1 MAKKVNTEVAEVEE
15 TAEVKEPKKTVKKT
29 TKKVAETPTPEVPA
43 KAEEPVEAKAPKKTV
58 KKAAKKEAETPTPE
72 VPAKAEEPVEAKA
85 PNKTVKKAAKKAAEA
100 AEAAAEVKEEAK
112 AAEPKSAKKA
122 AKPKAKAKEEAPV
135 AVVENEETTAKEI
148 EAKTETPKKPVV
160 EEPVEVS
167 VEQKLVALYTLQQV
181 DSKIDEIRAY
191 RGNLPLEIQDL
202 EDEIAGLETRITNL
216 KEESK
221 KYQKDISDYKIK
233 IKETEALIKK
243 YEDQQNNV
251 RNNREY
257 DSLTKEI
264 EYQNLD
270 IQLSEKRIREATAKD
285 NDVANKVAQSQLRL
299 TEMKASLK
307 EKKEELSSLVEGTEK
322 EEEQLLK
329 RSADCEKLVEDR
341 LLVAYKRIR
350 KNARNGLAVVGIFD
364 EACGGCFN
372 RIPPQHQLDI
382 CTHKKIIVC
391 EYCGRILVD
400 KGIIGQY
407 KE

>member
-1 MAKKVNTEVAEVEE
+1 MAKKENKEVAEVTEVAEVEE
-15 TAEVKEPKKTVKKT
+15 VKETKKT
-29 TKKVAETPTPEVPA
+29 TKKTTKAKTQPKEEEVPA
-43 KAEEPVEAKAPKKTV
+43 APQEEVQPVKAEELKPVED
-58 KKAAKKEAETPTPE
+58 
-72 VPAKAEEPVEAKA
+72 
-85 PNKTVKKAAKKAAEA
+85 
-100 AEAAAEVKEEAK
+100 
-112 AAEPKSAKKA
+112 
-122 AKPKAKAKEEAPV
+122 
-135 AVVENEETTAKEI
+135 
-148 EAKTETPKKPVV
+148 
-160 EEPVEVS
+160 PVEVS
-167 VEQKLVALYTLQQV
+167 VERKLVALYTLQKV

-191 RGNLPLEIQDL
+191 RGNLPLEIQDM
-202 EDEIAGLETRITNL
+202 EDEIAGLETRIANF

-221 KYQKDISDYKIK
+221 KHQKDISDYKIK

-264 EYQNLD
+264 EYQTLD
-270 IQLSEKRIREATAKD
+270 IQLSEKRIKEITSKD
-285 NDVANKVAQSQLRL
+285 NEVAAKVADAQMRL
-299 TEMKASLK
+299 TELKATLK
-307 EKKEELSSLVEGTEK
+307 EKKDELHSLVEGTEK
-322 EEEQLLK
+322 EEELLLQ
-329 RSADCEKLVEDR
+329 RSAECEKLVEDR

-400 KGIIGQY
+400 KGIIAQY
-407 KE
+407 KD

>member
-1 MAKKVNTEVAEVEE
+1 MAKKEIKEVAEVAKA
-15 TAEVKEPKKTVKKT
+15 TEVKEVKETKKATKKT
-29 TKKVAETPTPEVPA
+29 TKSTVESEEKDEAVEEKKA
-43 KAEEPVEAKAPKKTV
+43 KKSTKKTAV
-58 KKAAKKEAETPTPE
+58 
-72 VPAKAEEPVEAKA
+72 
-85 PNKTVKKAAKKAAEA
+85 
-100 AEAAAEVKEEAK
+100 
-112 AAEPKSAKKA
+112 AEPKPEVVEEA
-122 AKPKAKAKEEAPV
+122 PIEKEEAP
-135 AVVENEETTAKEI
+135 AVVEA
-148 EAKTETPKKPVV
+148 APKPEVD
-160 EEPVEVS
+160 PVEVS

-191 RGNLPLEIQDL
+191 RGNLPLEIQDI
-202 EDEIAGLETRITNL
+202 EDEIAGLETRITNF

-221 KYQKDISDYKIK
+221 KHQKDISDYKIK

-264 EYQNLD
+264 EYQQLD
-270 IQLSEKRIREATAKD
+270 NQLSEKRIREITAKD
-285 NDVANKVAQSQLRL
+285 NDVASKVAEAQLRL
-299 TEMKASLK
+299 TELKTSLD
-307 EKKEELSSLVEGTEK
+307 EKKEELQSLVEGTEK
-322 EEEQLLK
+322 EEEQLLQ

-400 KGIIGQY
+400 KGIIAQY
-407 KE
+407 NA

>member
-1 MAKKVNTEVAEVEE
+1 MANKENNEVAEVKEVAE
-15 TAEVKEPKKTVKKT
+15 EVKEVKKTKKAVKKAETTEVQEAAQEKKT
-29 TKKVAETPTPEVPA
+29 TKKAVKAKVTEEEAPVVEEKVEEMVP
-43 KAEEPVEAKAPKKTV
+43 
-58 KKAAKKEAETPTPE
+58 
-72 VPAKAEEPVEAKA
+72 
-85 PNKTVKKAAKKAAEA
+85 
-100 AEAAAEVKEEAK
+100 EVKEE
-112 AAEPKSAKKA
+112 
-122 AKPKAKAKEEAPV
+122 V
-135 AVVENEETTAKEI
+135 
-148 EAKTETPKKPVV
+148 KKPVA
-160 EEPVEVS
+160 EDPVEVS

-191 RGNLPLEIQDL
+191 RGNLPLEIQDM
-202 EDEIAGLETRITNL
+202 EDEIAGLETRISNF

-221 KYQKDISDYKIK
+221 KHQKDISDFKIR

-264 EYQNLD
+264 EYQTLD
-270 IQLSEKRIREATAKD
+270 IQLSEKRIKEITAKD
-285 NDVANKVAQSQLRL
+285 NDVAAKVAQAQMRLNELQASL
-299 TEMKASLK
+299 TE
-307 EKKEELSSLVEGTEK
+307 KKDELHSLVEGTEK

-329 RSADCEKLVEDR
+329 RSAECEKYVEDR
-341 LLVAYKRIR
+341 LLIAYKRIR

-400 KGIIGQY
+400 KGIIQQY
-407 KE
+407 KA

>member
-1 MAKKVNTEVAEVEE
+1 MAKKEIKEVAEVAEAAE
-15 TAEVKEPKKTVKKT
+15 DKEVKETKKATKKT
-29 TKKVAETPTPEVPA
+29 TKSTVESEEKDEAVEEKKAKKSTKKTAVAEPQPEV
-43 KAEEPVEAKAPKKTV
+43 V
-58 KKAAKKEAETPTPE
+58 
-72 VPAKAEEPVEAKA
+72 
-85 PNKTVKKAAKKAAEA
+85 
-100 AEAAAEVKEEAK
+100 
-112 AAEPKSAKKA
+112 
-122 AKPKAKAKEEAPV
+122 EEAPV
-135 AVVENEETTAKEI
+135 EKEETPAVVEA
-148 EAKTETPKKPVV
+148 APKPEVD
-160 EEPVEVS
+160 PVEVS

-191 RGNLPLEIQDL
+191 RGNLPLEIQDI
-202 EDEIAGLETRITNL
+202 EDEIAGLETRITNF

-221 KYQKDISDYKIK
+221 KHQKDISDYKIK

-264 EYQNLD
+264 EYQQLD
-270 IQLSEKRIREATAKD
+270 NQLSEKRIREITAKD
-285 NDVANKVAQSQLRL
+285 NDVASKVAEAQLRL
-299 TEMKASLK
+299 AELKTSLD
-307 EKKEELSSLVEGTEK
+307 EKKEELQSLVEGTEK
-322 EEEQLLK
+322 EEEQLLQ

-400 KGIIGQY
+400 KGIIAQY
-407 KE
+407 NA

>member
-1 MAKKVNTEVAEVEE
+1 MAKKENIEEAEVTEVAEVK
-15 TAEVKEPKKTVKKT
+15 EVKQTKKT
-29 TKKVAETPTPEVPA
+29 TKKTA
-43 KAEEPVEAKAPKKTV
+43 KAETDPEVENEAPVVNEEAADEKKDKKTTKKTAKVTNEVEVNEEVTAPQEEAPTV
-58 KKAAKKEAETPTPE
+58 KKEAP
-72 VPAKAEEPVEAKA
+72 KPVED
-85 PNKTVKKAAKKAAEA
+85 
-100 AEAAAEVKEEAK
+100 
-112 AAEPKSAKKA
+112 
-122 AKPKAKAKEEAPV
+122 
-135 AVVENEETTAKEI
+135 
-148 EAKTETPKKPVV
+148 
-160 EEPVEVS
+160 PVEVS

-191 RGNLPLEIQDL
+191 RGNLPLEIQDM
-202 EDEIAGLETRITNL
+202 EDEIAGLETRIANF

-221 KYQKDISDYKIK
+221 KHQKDISDYKIK

-264 EYQNLD
+264 EYQQLD
-270 IQLSEKRIREATAKD
+270 NQLSEKRIKEITAKD
-285 NDVANKVAQSQLRL
+285 NEVAVKVAEAQMRL
-299 TEMKASLK
+299 TELKSSLK
-307 EKKEELSSLVEGTEK
+307 DKKDELHSLVEGTEK
-322 EEEQLLK
+322 EEEQLLQ
-329 RSADCEKLVEDR
+329 RSAECEKLVEDR

-400 KGIIGQY
+400 KGIIEQY
-407 KE
+407 NA

>member
-1 MAKKVNTEVAEVEE
+1 MAKKEIKEVAEVAEA
-15 TAEVKEPKKTVKKT
+15 AEVKEVKETRKATKKTTKATAEPEVKEEVVEVKKAKKT
-29 TKKVAETPTPEVPA
+29 TKKTATAE
-43 KAEEPVEAKAPKKTV
+43 PK
-58 KKAAKKEAETPTPE
+58 P
-72 VPAKAEEPVEAKA
+72 
-85 PNKTVKKAAKKAAEA
+85 
-100 AEAAAEVKEEAK
+100 EVKEEAPV
-112 AAEPKSAKKA
+112 E
-122 AKPKAKAKEEAPV
+122 KEETP
-135 AVVENEETTAKEI
+135 AVVE
-148 EAKTETPKKPVV
+148 EAHKPEVD
-160 EEPVEVS
+160 PVEVS

-202 EDEIAGLETRITNL
+202 EDEIAGLETRIANF
-216 KEESK
+216 KEDSK
-221 KYQKDISDYKIK
+221 KHQKDISDYKIK

-264 EYQNLD
+264 EYQQLD
-270 IQLSEKRIREATAKD
+270 NQLSEKRIREITAKD
-285 NDVANKVAQSQLRL
+285 NEVATKVAEAQMRL
-299 TEMKASLK
+299 TELKSSLD
-307 EKKEELSSLVEGTEK
+307 EKKEELQSLVEGTEK
-322 EEEQLLK
+322 EEEQLLQ

-400 KGIIGQY
+400 KGIIAQY
-407 KE
+407 NA

>member
-1 MAKKVNTEVAEVEE
+1 MAKKEIKEVAEVTEVAEVK
-15 TAEVKEPKKTVKKT
+15 EVKETQKATKKSTKATDEPEVMEELVEEKKTKKT
-29 TKKVAETPTPEVPA
+29 TKKTTKVEPEV
-43 KAEEPVEAKAPKKTV
+43 EE
-58 KKAAKKEAETPTPE
+58 
-72 VPAKAEEPVEAKA
+72 
-85 PNKTVKKAAKKAAEA
+85 
-100 AEAAAEVKEEAK
+100 KEEVTA
-112 AAEPKSAKKA
+112 P
-122 AKPKAKAKEEAPV
+122 KEEAP
-135 AVVENEETTAKEI
+135 AVKEE
-148 EAKTETPKKPVV
+148 EAKPVQD
-160 EEPVEVS
+160 PVEVS

-191 RGNLPLEIQDL
+191 RGNLPLEIQDI
-202 EDEIAGLETRITNL
+202 EDEIAGLETRIANF
-216 KEESK
+216 KDESK
-221 KYQKDISDYKIK
+221 KHQKDISDYKIK

-264 EYQNLD
+264 EYQQLD
-270 IQLSEKRIREATAKD
+270 NQLSDKRIKEITAKD
-285 NDVANKVAQSQLRL
+285 NDLAAKVAEAQMRL
-299 TEMKASLK
+299 TELKTSLK
-307 EKKEELSSLVEGTEK
+307 EKKDELHSLVEGTEK
-322 EEEQLLK
+322 EEEQLLQ

-400 KGIIGQY
+400 KGIIAQY
-407 KE
+407 NA

>member
-1 MAKKVNTEVAEVEE
+1 MAKKENKEVAEVTEVAEVK
-15 TAEVKEPKKTVKKT
+15 EVKE
-29 TKKVAETPTPEVPA
+29 TKKATKKSTKAEAEPEVE
-43 KAEEPVEAKAPKKTV
+43 EEPVEEKKPKKATKKATKTEAEVEVQEEVAAPK
-58 KKAAKKEAETPTPE
+58 EETPI
-72 VPAKAEEPVEAKA
+72 
-85 PNKTVKKAAKKAAEA
+85 
-100 AEAAAEVKEEAK
+100 VKEEAK
-112 AAEPKSAKKA
+112 
-122 AKPKAKAKEEAPV
+122 PV
-135 AVVENEETTAKEI
+135 QD
-148 EAKTETPKKPVV
+148 
-160 EEPVEVS
+160 PVEVS

-191 RGNLPLEIQDL
+191 RGNLPLEIQDI
-202 EDEIAGLETRITNL
+202 EDEIAGLETRITNF
-216 KEESK
+216 KDESK
-221 KYQKDISDYKIK
+221 KHQKDISDYKIK

-243 YEDQQNNV
+243 YEEQQNNV

-264 EYQNLD
+264 EYQQLD
-270 IQLSEKRIREATAKD
+270 NQLSEKRIKEITAKD
-285 NDVANKVAQSQLRL
+285 NDLAAKVADAQMRL
-299 TEMKASLK
+299 TELKTSLK
-307 EKKEELSSLVEGTEK
+307 DKKDELHSLVEGTEK
-322 EEEQLLK
+322 EEEQLLQ

-400 KGIIGQY
+400 KGIIAQY
-407 KE
+407 NA

>member
-1 MAKKVNTEVAEVEE
+1 MAKKENIEVAEVTEVAEVK
-15 TAEVKEPKKTVKKT
+15 EVKE
-29 TKKVAETPTPEVPA
+29 TKKATKKSTKAEAEPEVE
-43 KAEEPVEAKAPKKTV
+43 EEPVEEKKPKKATKKATKTEAEVEVQEEVAAPK
-58 KKAAKKEAETPTPE
+58 EETPI
-72 VPAKAEEPVEAKA
+72 
-85 PNKTVKKAAKKAAEA
+85 
-100 AEAAAEVKEEAK
+100 VKEEAK
-112 AAEPKSAKKA
+112 
-122 AKPKAKAKEEAPV
+122 PV
-135 AVVENEETTAKEI
+135 QD
-148 EAKTETPKKPVV
+148 
-160 EEPVEVS
+160 PVEVS

-191 RGNLPLEIQDL
+191 RGNLPLEIQDI
-202 EDEIAGLETRITNL
+202 EDEIAGLETRITNF
-216 KEESK
+216 KDESK
-221 KYQKDISDYKIK
+221 KHQKDISDYKIK

-264 EYQNLD
+264 EYQQLD
-270 IQLSEKRIREATAKD
+270 NQLSEKRIREITAKD
-285 NDVANKVAQSQLRL
+285 NEVATKVAEAQMRL
-299 TEMKASLK
+299 TELKSSLD
-307 EKKEELSSLVEGTEK
+307 EKKEELQSLVEGTEK
-322 EEEQLLK
+322 EEEQLLQ

-400 KGIIGQY
+400 KGIIAQY
-407 KE
+407 NA

>member
-15 TAEVKEPKKTVKKT
+15 NAEVKEVKKTVKKT
-29 TKKVAETPTPEVPA
+29 TKKVAETPTEEVVEKSSMEDAEKPTEEKLKEEVVEPKEAEVKPEPEPV
-43 KAEEPVEAKAPKKTV
+43 AEEP
-58 KKAAKKEAETPTPE
+58 
-72 VPAKAEEPVEAKA
+72 
-85 PNKTVKKAAKKAAEA
+85 
-100 AEAAAEVKEEAK
+100 
-112 AAEPKSAKKA
+112 
-122 AKPKAKAKEEAPV
+122 
-135 AVVENEETTAKEI
+135 I
-148 EAKTETPKKPVV
+148 
-160 EEPVEVS
+160 EVS

-202 EDEIAGLETRITNL
+202 EDQIAGLETRIDNL
-216 KEESK
+216 KVESK
-221 KYQKDISDYKIK
+221 QFQRVVSDYSVK
-233 IKETEALIKK
+233 IKETKDLVKK
-243 YEDQQNNV
+243 YEEQQNNV

-270 IQLSEKRIREATAKD
+270 IQVSEKRIKEAQAKIAEVD
-285 NDVANKVAQSQLRL
+285 LKINEAHQRL
-299 TEMKASLK
+299 EELNNALK

-322 EEEQLLK
+322 EEEQLLQ
-329 RSADCEKLVEDR
+329 RSAECEQLVEDR

-400 KGIIGQY
+400 KGIITQY
-407 KE
+407 NA

>member
-1 MAKKVNTEVAEVEE
+1 MAKKETKEVAEVTEVAEVEE
-15 TAEVKEPKKTVKKT
+15 VKETKKT
-29 TKKVAETPTPEVPA
+29 TKKTTKA
-43 KAEEPVEAKAPKKTV
+43 KAEAESAEPVAEETETKKT
-58 KKAAKKEAETPTPE
+58 
-72 VPAKAEEPVEAKA
+72 
-85 PNKTVKKAAKKAAEA
+85 
-100 AEAAAEVKEEAK
+100 
-112 AAEPKSAKKA
+112 AKKA
-122 AKPKAKAKEEAPV
+122 AKAETVPEVTVEAPKEEAP
-135 AVVENEETTAKEI
+135 A
-148 EAKTETPKKPVV
+148 PVV
-160 EEPVEVS
+160 EAPKPVEDPVEVS

-191 RGNLPLEIQDL
+191 RGNLPLEIQDM
-202 EDEIAGLETRITNL
+202 EDEIAGLETRIANF

-221 KYQKDISDYKIK
+221 KHQREISDYKIK

-270 IQLSEKRIREATAKD
+270 IQLSEKRIKEITAKD
-285 NDVANKVAQSQLRL
+285 GDVAAKVAQAQLRL
-299 TEMKASLK
+299 TELKSSLK
-307 EKKEELSSLVEGTEK
+307 EKKEELHTLVEGTEK
-322 EEEQLLK
+322 EEEQLLQ
-329 RSADCEKLVEDR
+329 RSAECEKLVEDR

-350 KNARNGLAVVGIFD
+350 KNARNGLAVVGIHN

-400 KGIIGQY
+400 KGIIEQY
-407 KE
+407 NA

>member
-1 MAKKVNTEVAEVEE
+1 MAKKENIEETEVTEVAEVK
-15 TAEVKEPKKTVKKT
+15 EVKQTKKT
-29 TKKVAETPTPEVPA
+29 TKKTA
-43 KAEEPVEAKAPKKTV
+43 KAETDPEEENEAPVVNEEAADEKKDKKTTKKTAKVTTEVEVNEEVVIPQEEAPTV
-58 KKAAKKEAETPTPE
+58 KKEAP
-72 VPAKAEEPVEAKA
+72 KPVED
-85 PNKTVKKAAKKAAEA
+85 
-100 AEAAAEVKEEAK
+100 
-112 AAEPKSAKKA
+112 
-122 AKPKAKAKEEAPV
+122 
-135 AVVENEETTAKEI
+135 
-148 EAKTETPKKPVV
+148 
-160 EEPVEVS
+160 PVEVS

-191 RGNLPLEIQDL
+191 RGNLPLEIQDM
-202 EDEIAGLETRITNL
+202 EDEIAGLETRIANF

-221 KYQKDISDYKIK
+221 KHQKDISDYKIK

-264 EYQNLD
+264 EYQQLD
-270 IQLSEKRIREATAKD
+270 NQLSEKRIKEITAKD
-285 NDVANKVAQSQLRL
+285 NEVAVKVAEAQMRL
-299 TEMKASLK
+299 TELKSSLK
-307 EKKEELSSLVEGTEK
+307 DKKDELHSLVEGTEK
-322 EEEQLLK
+322 EEEQLLQ
-329 RSADCEKLVEDR
+329 RSAECEKLVEDR

-400 KGIIGQY
+400 KGIIEQY
-407 KE
+407 NA

>member
-1 MAKKVNTEVAEVEE
+1 MAKKENNEVVEVTEVAE
-15 TAEVKEPKKTVKKT
+15 TTEVKETKKTAKKT
-29 TKKVAETPTPEVPA
+29 TKA
-43 KAEEPVEAKAPKKTV
+43 KAEPQ
-58 KKAAKKEAETPTPE
+58 PE
-72 VPAKAEEPVEAKA
+72 EEV
-85 PNKTVKKAAKKAAEA
+85 VVAEA
-100 AEAAAEVKEEAK
+100 
-112 AAEPKSAKKA
+112 P
-122 AKPKAKAKEEAPV
+122 KEEAPV
-135 AVVENEETTAKEI
+135 EVVEA
-148 EAKTETPKKPVV
+148 PKPV
-160 EEPVEVS
+160 EDPVEVS

-191 RGNLPLEIQDL
+191 RGNLPLEIQDM
-202 EDEIAGLETRITNL
+202 EDEIAGLETRISNF
-216 KEESK
+216 KDESK
-221 KYQKDISDYKIK
+221 KHQKDISDYKIK

-264 EYQNLD
+264 EYQTLD
-270 IQLSEKRIREATAKD
+270 IQLSEKRIREITAKD
-285 NDVANKVAQSQLRL
+285 NDVAAKVAAAQMRL
-299 TEMKASLK
+299 NELNASLT
-307 EKKEELSSLVEGTEK
+307 EKKEELHSLVEGTEK
-322 EEEQLLK
+322 EEEQLLQ
-329 RSADCEKLVEDR
+329 RSAECEKYVEDR

-400 KGIIGQY
+400 KGIIEQY
-407 KE
+407 KA

>member
-1 MAKKVNTEVAEVEE
+1 MAKKENIEEAEVTEVAEVK
-15 TAEVKEPKKTVKKT
+15 EVKQTKKT
-29 TKKVAETPTPEVPA
+29 TKKTA
-43 KAEEPVEAKAPKKTV
+43 KAETDPEVENEAPVVNEEAADEKKDKKTAKKTAKVTTEVEVNEEVAVPQEEAPTV
-58 KKAAKKEAETPTPE
+58 KKEAP
-72 VPAKAEEPVEAKA
+72 KPVED
-85 PNKTVKKAAKKAAEA
+85 
-100 AEAAAEVKEEAK
+100 
-112 AAEPKSAKKA
+112 S
-122 AKPKAKAKEEAPV
+122 
-135 AVVENEETTAKEI
+135 
-148 EAKTETPKKPVV
+148 
-160 EEPVEVS
+160 VEVS

-191 RGNLPLEIQDL
+191 RGNLPLEIQDM
-202 EDEIAGLETRITNL
+202 EDEIAGLETRIANF

-221 KYQKDISDYKIK
+221 KHQKDISDYKIK

-264 EYQNLD
+264 EYQQLD
-270 IQLSEKRIREATAKD
+270 NQLSEKRIKEITAKD
-285 NDVANKVAQSQLRL
+285 NEVALKVAEAQMRL
-299 TEMKASLK
+299 TELKSSLK
-307 EKKEELSSLVEGTEK
+307 DKKDELHSLVEGTEK
-322 EEEQLLK
+322 EEEQLLQ
-329 RSADCEKLVEDR
+329 RSAECEKLVEDR

-400 KGIIGQY
+400 KGIIEQY
-407 KE
+407 NA

>member
-1 MAKKVNTEVAEVEE
+1 MAKKEIKEVAEVAEAAE
-15 TAEVKEPKKTVKKT
+15 VEEVKET
-29 TKKVAETPTPEVPA
+29 
-43 KAEEPVEAKAPKKTV
+43 
-58 KKAAKKEAETPTPE
+58 KKAAKKTAKTPAEPE
-72 VPAKAEEPVEAKA
+72 VKDEAPETK
-85 PNKTVKKAAKKAAEA
+85 PAAKKTTKTKADPKPEM
-100 AEAAAEVKEEAK
+100 KEEVM
-112 AAEPKSAKKA
+112 EE
-122 AKPKAKAKEEAPV
+122 KEEAPV
-135 AVVENEETTAKEI
+135 VVEA
-148 EAKTETPKKPVV
+148 PKPVV
-160 EEPVEVS
+160 DPVEVS

-202 EDEIAGLETRITNL
+202 EDEIAGLETRIANF

-221 KYQKDISDYKIK
+221 KHQKDISDYKIK

-264 EYQNLD
+264 EYQQLD
-270 IQLSEKRIREATAKD
+270 NQLSEKRIREITAKD
-285 NDVANKVAQSQLRL
+285 NDVATKVAEAQMRL
-299 TEMKASLK
+299 TELKSSLD
-307 EKKEELSSLVEGTEK
+307 EKKEELQSLVEGTEK
-322 EEEQLLK
+322 EEEQLLQ
-329 RSADCEKLVEDR
+329 RSADCEKLVEER

-400 KGIIGQY
+400 KGIIAQY
-407 KE
+407 NA

>member
-1 MAKKVNTEVAEVEE
+1 MAKKENNEVAEVTEVAEVQ
-15 TAEVKEPKKTVKKT
+15 EVKETKKT
-29 TKKVAETPTPEVPA
+29 TKKTTKA
-43 KAEEPVEAKAPKKTV
+43 KAEPEASKPAEEP
-58 KKAAKKEAETPTPE
+58 KKAAKKPVKKAESEPMAEETP
-72 VPAKAEEPVEAKA
+72 VAEPVE
-85 PNKTVKKAAKKAAEA
+85 
-100 AEAAAEVKEEAK
+100 EVKV
-112 AAEPKSAKKA
+112 
-122 AKPKAKAKEEAPV
+122 EAP
-135 AVVENEETTAKEI
+135 
-148 EAKTETPKKPVV
+148 KPVD
-160 EEPVEVS
+160 EPLEVS

-202 EDEIAGLETRITNL
+202 EDEIAGLETRIANF

-221 KYQKDISDYKIK
+221 KHLKDITDYKIK

-264 EYQNLD
+264 EYQQLD
-270 IQLSEKRIREATAKD
+270 VQLSEKRIKEITAKD
-285 NDVANKVAQSQLRL
+285 LELAAKESDAQARL
-299 TEMKASLK
+299 AELKASLK
-307 EKKEELSSLVEGTEK
+307 EKKDELHSLVEGTEK
-322 EEEQLLK
+322 EEEQLLQ
-329 RSADCEKLVEDR
+329 RSAECEKYVEDR

-400 KGIIGQY
+400 KGIIAQY
-407 KE
+407 TA

>member
-1 MAKKVNTEVAEVEE
+1 MAKKENTEAAEVTEVAEVK
-15 TAEVKEPKKTVKKT
+15 EVKETKKATKKSTKAEAEVEEELVEEKATKKTIKKA
-29 TKKVAETPTPEVPA
+29 TKAEAEVEVQEETDAPKEETPV
-43 KAEEPVEAKAPKKTV
+43 
-58 KKAAKKEAETPTPE
+58 
-72 VPAKAEEPVEAKA
+72 
-85 PNKTVKKAAKKAAEA
+85 
-100 AEAAAEVKEEAK
+100 VKEEAK
-112 AAEPKSAKKA
+112 T
-122 AKPKAKAKEEAPV
+122 V
-135 AVVENEETTAKEI
+135 QD
-148 EAKTETPKKPVV
+148 
-160 EEPVEVS
+160 PVEVS

-191 RGNLPLEIQDL
+191 RGNLPLEIQDI
-202 EDEIAGLETRITNL
+202 EDEIAGLETRIANF

-221 KYQKDISDYKIK
+221 KHQKDITDFKIK

-264 EYQNLD
+264 EYQQLD
-270 IQLSEKRIREATAKD
+270 NQLSEKRIKEITAKD
-285 NDVANKVAQSQLRL
+285 NDVATKVADAQLRL
-299 TEMKASLK
+299 TELKASLK
-307 EKKEELSSLVEGTEK
+307 EKKDELHSLVEGTEK
-322 EEEQLLK
+322 EEEQLLQ

-400 KGIIGQY
+400 KGIIAQY
-407 KE
+407 NA

>member
-1 MAKKVNTEVAEVEE
+1 MAKKENTEVTEVTEVAEVEE
-15 TAEVKEPKKTVKKT
+15 VKKTKKT
-29 TKKVAETPTPEVPA
+29 TKKST
-43 KAEEPVEAKAPKKTV
+43 KAE
-58 KKAAKKEAETPTPE
+58 PE
-72 VPAKAEEPVEAKA
+72 
-85 PNKTVKKAAKKAAEA
+85 
-100 AEAAAEVKEEAK
+100 AEVKEEV
-112 AAEPKSAKKA
+112 AAPA
-122 AKPKAKAKEEAPV
+122 EEAPV
-135 AVVENEETTAKEI
+135 EKE
-148 EAKTETPKKPVV
+148 ETPKPVD
-160 EEPVEVS
+160 PVEVS

-191 RGNLPLEIQDL
+191 RGNLPLEIQDI
-202 EDEIAGLETRITNL
+202 EDEIAGLETRIANF

-221 KYQKDISDYKIK
+221 KHQKDISDFKIK

-264 EYQNLD
+264 EYQQLD
-270 IQLSEKRIREATAKD
+270 NQLSEKRIKEITAKD
-285 NDVANKVAQSQLRL
+285 NDLATKVADAQLRL
-299 TEMKASLK
+299 TELKASLK
-307 EKKEELSSLVEGTEK
+307 EKKDELHSLVEGTEK
-322 EEEQLLK
+322 EEEQLLQ

-400 KGIIGQY
+400 KGIIAQY
-407 KE
+407 NA

>member
-1 MAKKVNTEVAEVEE
+1 MAKKENIEETEVTEVAEVK
-15 TAEVKEPKKTVKKT
+15 EVKQTKKT
-29 TKKVAETPTPEVPA
+29 TKKTTKAETDPEEENEAPVVNEEAADEKKDKKTTKKTA
-43 KAEEPVEAKAPKKTV
+43 KVTTEVEVNEEVVIPQEEAPTV
-58 KKAAKKEAETPTPE
+58 KKEAP
-72 VPAKAEEPVEAKA
+72 KPVED
-85 PNKTVKKAAKKAAEA
+85 
-100 AEAAAEVKEEAK
+100 
-112 AAEPKSAKKA
+112 
-122 AKPKAKAKEEAPV
+122 
-135 AVVENEETTAKEI
+135 
-148 EAKTETPKKPVV
+148 
-160 EEPVEVS
+160 PVEVS

-191 RGNLPLEIQDL
+191 RGNLPLEIQDM
-202 EDEIAGLETRITNL
+202 EDEIAGLETRIANF

-221 KYQKDISDYKIK
+221 KHQKDISDYKIK

-264 EYQNLD
+264 EYQQLD
-270 IQLSEKRIREATAKD
+270 NQLSEKRIKEITAKD
-285 NDVANKVAQSQLRL
+285 NEVAVKVAEAQMRL
-299 TEMKASLK
+299 TELKSSLK
-307 EKKEELSSLVEGTEK
+307 DKKDELHSLVEGTEK
-322 EEEQLLK
+322 EEEQLLQ
-329 RSADCEKLVEDR
+329 RSAECEKLVEDR

-400 KGIIGQY
+400 KGIIEQY
-407 KE
+407 NA

>member
-1 MAKKVNTEVAEVEE
+1 MAKKEIKEVAEVAEA
-15 TAEVKEPKKTVKKT
+15 AEVKEVKETKKATKKTTKATAEPEAKEEVVEVKKAKKT
-29 TKKVAETPTPEVPA
+29 TKKTANAE
-43 KAEEPVEAKAPKKTV
+43 PK
-58 KKAAKKEAETPTPE
+58 P
-72 VPAKAEEPVEAKA
+72 
-85 PNKTVKKAAKKAAEA
+85 
-100 AEAAAEVKEEAK
+100 EVKEEAPV
-112 AAEPKSAKKA
+112 E
-122 AKPKAKAKEEAPV
+122 KEEAP
-135 AVVENEETTAKEI
+135 AVVEETH
-148 EAKTETPKKPVV
+148 KPEVD
-160 EEPVEVS
+160 PVEVS

-202 EDEIAGLETRITNL
+202 EDEIAGLETRIANF
-216 KEESK
+216 KEDSK
-221 KYQKDISDYKIK
+221 KHQKDISDYKIK

-264 EYQNLD
+264 EYQQLD
-270 IQLSEKRIREATAKD
+270 NQLSEKRIREITAKD
-285 NDVANKVAQSQLRL
+285 NEVATKVAEAQMRL
-299 TEMKASLK
+299 TELKSSLD
-307 EKKEELSSLVEGTEK
+307 EKKEELQSLVEGTEK
-322 EEEQLLK
+322 EEEQLLQ

-400 KGIIGQY
+400 KGIIAQY
-407 KE
+407 NA